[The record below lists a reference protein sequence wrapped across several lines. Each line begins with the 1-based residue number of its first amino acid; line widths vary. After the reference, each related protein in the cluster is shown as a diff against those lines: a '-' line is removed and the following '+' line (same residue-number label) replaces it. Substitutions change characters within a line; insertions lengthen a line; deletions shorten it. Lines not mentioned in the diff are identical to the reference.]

1 MAIHLNTK
9 LLGIL
14 AMYVMKIRYDPE
26 ADAMYINLREDKI
39 DHTQEIDDN
48 TIIDFNK
55 KGEVIGVEILFV
67 KERNPNLLKEFKV
80 ENLIAS

>member
-1 MAIHLNTK
+1 
-9 LLGIL
+9 
-14 AMYVMKIRYDPE
+14 MKIRYDSE
-26 ADAMYINLREDKI
+26 ADAMYITLIGDKV
-39 DHTQEIDDN
+39 DSTKEIDDN

-67 KERNPNLLKEFKV
+67 KEKNPNLLKEFKV

>member
-1 MAIHLNTK
+1 
-9 LLGIL
+9 
-14 AMYVMKIRYDPE
+14 MKIRYDSE